1 VSEERPV
8 VSVVVPLF
16 NEERVV
22 PELCR
27 RLHAALGGVAGTYE
41 VIVVDDGS
49 ADGTW
54 ARAVEEHE
62 RDPRIK
68 VVGLSRTFGH
78 QVALS
83 AGLDRVRGEMTVMMD
98 GDLEDPPELIPAM
111 VEKAREGWDVVY
123 AVKRSR
129 RDGLLRRAAF
139 RAFHGLLR
147 RVADIDVREGA
158 GNFSLMSERVV
169 RVMCTMPERARYLSG
184 LRAWVGYRQTA
195 LEFDRDERYDRRPR
209 MSLARLV
216 ELAMDAVFGF
226 SRLPL
231 RFALYTGTLVSLAS
245 LVVGL
250 WVLYERLFTDNAITG
265 WASTIVS
272 INFIGGTIL
281 LTLGVI
287 GEYVGRIYDEVK
299 SRPLYVLRSEVGF
312 DADEKA

>member
-1 VSEERPV
+1 MRDQERVLVSI
-8 VSVVVPLF
+8 VVPLF

-27 RLHAALGGVAGTYE
+27 RLDAALASLAGGYE
-41 VIVVDDGS
+41 VILIDDGS
-49 ADGTW
+49 TDATY
-54 ARAVEEHE
+54 ARAVEEHG
-62 RDPRIK
+62 RNPRIK
-68 VVGLSRTFGH
+68 VIGLSRNFGH

-83 AGLDRVRGEMTVMMD
+83 AGLDRARGALTVMMD
-98 GDLEDPPELIPAM
+98 GDLEDPPELIPEM
-111 VEKAREGWDVVY
+111 VAKAREGWDVVY

-129 RDGLLRRAAF
+129 RETLPKRVAF
-139 RAFHGLLR
+139 RAFHALLR
-147 RVADIDVREGA
+147 RVADIDVPEGA

-169 RVMCTMPERARYLSG
+169 RVMRTMPERARYLSG

-209 MSLARLV
+209 MSMRRLIA
-216 ELAMDAVFGF
+216 LAMDAIFGF
-226 SRLPL
+226 SHLPL
-231 RFALYTGTLVSLAS
+231 RLALYVGSLVSVAS
-245 LVVGL
+245 LAVGL

-299 SRPLYVLRSEVGF
+299 SRPLYVLREEIGF
-312 DADEKA
+312 DA